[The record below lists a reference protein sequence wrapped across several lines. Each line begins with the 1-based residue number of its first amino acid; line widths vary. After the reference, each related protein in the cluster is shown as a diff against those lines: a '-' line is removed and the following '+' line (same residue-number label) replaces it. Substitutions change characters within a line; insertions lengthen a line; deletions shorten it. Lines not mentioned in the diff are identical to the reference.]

1 VAGVMLYWGE
11 GFKTENALGLANSD
25 VDLVRFFM
33 EWSRIH
39 LDPKM
44 EFRGK
49 LNLRAG
55 NDESAALR
63 FWSQALS
70 IPPGDFNKTFLKP
83 DGTGHR
89 RNHLKHGVIQVR
101 AGRSTDHFL
110 RTMGWIEGLRTV
122 WMQQQNND

>member
-1 VAGVMLYWGE
+1 MLYWGG
-11 GFKTENALGLANSD
+11 GFKTDNALGLANSD
-25 VDLVRFFM
+25 VDLVRFVM

-49 LNLRAG
+49 LNLHAG

-70 IPPGDFNKTFLKP
+70 IPPGSTRHSSSQTGP
-83 DGTGHR
+83 ATEGT
-89 RNHLKHGVIQVR
+89 I
-101 AGRSTDHFL
+101 
-110 RTMGWIEGLRTV
+110 
-122 WMQQQNND
+122 